1 MPARTMT
8 PAMAQEWLDDGGKA
22 AANVIAKTFAPV
34 LVGPNEVER
43 PLFPSPP
50 EQSRIPT
57 MDCPKCGAAAMMYAD
72 DAGVR
77 LSWACQCGQIRA
89 LMSGIA
95 PANWRQG
102 RAQALIGGVWQDV
115 AAVRYMGDE

>member
-1 MPARTMT
+1 MVSDLDARGLKIIEAEYASPAVR
-8 PAMAQEWLDDGGKA
+8 PRDRSLP
-22 AANVIAKTFAPV
+22 APV
-34 LVGPNEVER
+34 LVGPNPVER

-57 MDCPKCGAAAMMYAD
+57 MDCPKCGAAAMMHAD

>member
-8 PAMAQEWLDDGGKA
+8 PVMVQEWLDDGGKA

-34 LVGPNEVER
+34 LVGPNPVER

-57 MDCPKCGAAAMMYAD
+57 MDCPKCGAAAMIHWTESTS
-72 DAGVR
+72 R
-77 LSWACQCGQIRA
+77 FTRPC
-89 LMSGIA
+89 
-95 PANWRQG
+95 
-102 RAQALIGGVWQDV
+102 
-115 AAVRYMGDE
+115 